1 MCEWQVA
8 AWSAVKKSWN
18 HHFDEILVE
27 IYSCRRPPCVCPS
40 WGIHCMFG
48 GIRRGFRV
56 VFGGIRGC
64 FRGIRTLGPFKIIGF
79 STSRRLTFSGRVT
92 LI

>member
-1 MCEWQVA
+1 MSISDRRMERGE
-8 AWSAVKKSWN
+8 KSWN
-18 HHFDEILVE
+18 HCFEEMLVE
-27 IYSCRRPPCVCPS
+27 IQSSRRTPCVYPS
-40 WGIHCMFG
+40 WGIHCVFG
-48 GIRRGFRV
+48 GIRGGFRV